1 MACFLGNRGADNSQ
15 NHILWVHA
23 IVVQRLVRLHHES
36 AVDELHAVDCIDGVL
51 LLQPLLDH
59 HNDAAD
65 QCVGGKRELE
75 FLLFVHECLGFTATT
90 SRTVCS
96 RKW

>member
-1 MACFLGNRGADNSQ
+1 MDCFLQNRETDNSQ

-23 IVVQRLVRLHHES
+23 IVVQRLFRLHHES
-36 AVDELHAVDCIDGVL
+36 AVDEFDALDRVDRVL
-51 LLQPLLDH
+51 LFQPFLDH

-65 QCVGGKRELE
+65 QRVWRERQLE
-75 FLLFVHECLGFTATT
+75 FLLLVRECLGLEQPAN
-90 SRTVCS
+90 RTVCS